1 MKDMPASFNDNAV
14 EIVLDNKLGYERVA
28 MACAASF
35 AKMMGFSDERIE
47 DLKTMVAEAT
57 INAIQHGNK
66 DRPDAK
72 VAMSMNLKDGALH
85 IAVADSGG
93 GIKDLPPKPDIGR
106 IIEKLDPP
114 TGFGTFLIKQLADE
128 VEFNEMTDGGHMVKM
143 AIRLQTSDL
152 VE

>member
-1 MKDMPASFNDNAV
+1 MDKIKDMPTRFNNNAV

-47 DLKTMVAEAT
+47 DLKTMVAEAA

-72 VAMSMNLKDGALH
+72 VSMSMNLKDGALQ
-85 IAVADSGG
+85 IAVADNGG
-93 GIKDLPPKPDIGR
+93 GIKDLPPKPDISR

-143 AIRLQTSDL
+143 TMRMQT
-152 VE
+152 

>member
-1 MKDMPASFNDNAV
+1 MPTSFNDKAV
-14 EIVLDNKLGYERVA
+14 EIVMDNKLGYERVA
-28 MACAASF
+28 MACAAAF

-47 DLKTMVAEAT
+47 DLKTVVAEAA

-66 DRPDAK
+66 DRPDEK
-72 VAMSMNLKDGALH
+72 VAISLNFKDGALH
-85 IAVADSGG
+85 IAVADNGD
-93 GIKDLPPKPDIGR
+93 GIRELPPKPDIDR

-143 AIRLQTSDL
+143 AIRLQT
-152 VE
+152 

>member
-1 MKDMPASFNDNAV
+1 MPTRLNDKAV
-14 EIVLDNKLGYERVA
+14 EIVMDNKLGYERIA

-35 AKMMGFSDERIE
+35 AKMIGFSDERIE
-47 DLKTMVAEAT
+47 DLKTVVAEAA
-57 INAIQHGNK
+57 INAMQHGNK

-72 VAMSMNLKDGALH
+72 VAISMNFKDEALH
-85 IAVADSGG
+85 ITVADNGG
-93 GIKDLPPKPDIGR
+93 GIKDLPPKPDIDR

-143 AIRLQTSDL
+143 AIRLQT
-152 VE
+152 

>member
-1 MKDMPASFNDNAV
+1 MPTRFNDNAV

-35 AKMMGFSDERIE
+35 AKMMSFSDERIE
-47 DLKTMVAEAT
+47 DLKTVVAEAA

-72 VAMSMNLKDGALH
+72 VAIFMNFKDGALQ
-85 IAVADSGG
+85 IAVADNGG
-93 GIKDLPPKPDIGR
+93 GIKDLPPKPDIDR

-128 VEFNEMTDGGHMVKM
+128 VEFNEMTDGGHLVKM
-143 AIRLQTSDL
+143 AIRLQA
-152 VE
+152 

>member
-1 MKDMPASFNDNAV
+1 MLTSINDNAV

-47 DLKTMVAEAT
+47 DLKTVVAEAAT
-57 INAIQHGNK
+57 NAIQHGNK
-66 DRPDAK
+66 DRP
-72 VAMSMNLKDGALH
+72 VARVTMSMKFKDEALH
-85 IAVADSGG
+85 IAVADNGG
-93 GIKDLPPKPDIGR
+93 GIKELPPKPDIGR

-143 AIRLQTSDL
+143 AIRLQA
-152 VE
+152 

>member
-1 MKDMPASFNDNAV
+1 MKDMPASSNDNAV

-47 DLKTMVAEAT
+47 DLKTMVAEAA

-66 DRPDAK
+66 DRPDTK

-143 AIRLQTSDL
+143 VIRKPA
-152 VE
+152 

>member
-1 MKDMPASFNDNAV
+1 MDKVRAMPTRLNHNAV
-14 EIVLDNKLGYERVA
+14 EIFMDNKLGYERVA

-47 DLKTMVAEAT
+47 DLKTVVAEAA

-72 VAMSMNLKDGALH
+72 VAISMNFKDEALH
-85 IAVADSGG
+85 ITVADNGG
-93 GIKDLPPKPDIGR
+93 GIKELPPKPDIGR

-114 TGFGTFLIKQLADE
+114 TGFGTFLIQQLADE
-128 VEFNEMTDGGHMVKM
+128 VEFNEMTDGGHMVKIV
-143 AIRLQTSDL
+143 IRLQT
-152 VE
+152 

>member
-1 MKDMPASFNDNAV
+1 MPTSLNDNAV
-14 EIVLDNKLGYERVA
+14 EIVMDNKLGYERVV

-35 AKMMGFSDERIE
+35 AKMMGFSEERIE
-47 DLKTMVAEAT
+47 DLKTVVAEAA

-72 VAMSMNLKDGALH
+72 VAMSMNFKDGALH
-85 IAVADSGG
+85 IAVADHGG
-93 GIKDLPPKPDIGR
+93 GIKELPPKPDIDR

-143 AIRLQTSDL
+143 AIRLQT
-152 VE
+152 

>member
-1 MKDMPASFNDNAV
+1 MKDMPASSNDNAV

-47 DLKTMVAEAT
+47 DLKTVVAEAA

-72 VAMSMNLKDGALH
+72 VAMSMKLNDGALY

-128 VEFNEMTDGGHMVKM
+128 VEFNEMTDGGHLVKM
-143 AIRLQTSDL
+143 AIRKPA
-152 VE
+152 

>member
-14 EIVLDNKLGYERVA
+14 EIVLDNKLGYERIA

-47 DLKTMVAEAT
+47 DLKTVVAEAA

-66 DRPDAK
+66 ERPDAK
-72 VAMSMNLKDGALH
+72 VAMSMNLNDGTLY

-93 GIKDLPPKPDIGR
+93 GIKDLPPKPDIDR

-143 AIRLQTSDL
+143 AIRLQA
-152 VE
+152 

>member
-1 MKDMPASFNDNAV
+1 MDKIKDMPTRLNHSAV

-47 DLKTMVAEAT
+47 DLKTMVAEAA

-66 DRPDAK
+66 DHPDAK

-85 IAVADSGG
+85 IAVADRGG

-128 VEFNEMTDGGHMVKM
+128 VEFNEMIDGGHMVKM
-143 AIRLQTSDL
+143 TIRLET
-152 VE
+152 

>member
-35 AKMMGFSDERIE
+35 AKMMSFSDERIE
-47 DLKTMVAEAT
+47 DLKTVVAEAA

-72 VAMSMNLKDGALH
+72 VAIFMNFKDGALQ
-85 IAVADSGG
+85 IAVADNGG
-93 GIKDLPPKPDIGR
+93 GIKDLPPKPDIDR

-128 VEFNEMTDGGHMVKM
+128 VEFNEMTDGGHLVKM
-143 AIRLQTSDL
+143 AIRLQA
-152 VE
+152 

>member
-1 MKDMPASFNDNAV
+1 MPADPKDRAV
-14 EIVLDNKLGYERVA
+14 EIIIDNKLGYERVA

-47 DLKTMVAEAT
+47 DLKTVVAEAA

-66 DRPDAK
+66 DRPDAR
-72 VAMSMNLKDGALH
+72 VVVSMNFRDNAMH
-85 IAVADSGG
+85 ISVADHGG
-93 GIKDLPPKPDIGR
+93 GIDALPPKPDIDR
-106 IIEKLDPP
+106 IMDKLDPP

-143 AIRLQTSDL
+143 AIWLQG
-152 VE
+152 

>member
-1 MKDMPASFNDNAV
+1 MDKVKDMPTSFNGNAIK
-14 EIVLDNKLGYERVA
+14 IVMDNKLGYERVA
-28 MACAASF
+28 MACAAAF

-47 DLKTMVAEAT
+47 DLKTVVAEAA
-57 INAIQHGNK
+57 INAMQHGNK

-72 VAMSMNLKDGALH
+72 VAISMNFKDGALH
-85 IAVADSGG
+85 IAVADHGG
-93 GIKDLPPKPDIGR
+93 GIKELPPKPDIDR

-143 AIRLQTSDL
+143 VIRLQT
-152 VE
+152 

>member
-1 MKDMPASFNDNAV
+1 MSTRINDNAV
-14 EIVLDNKLGYERVA
+14 EIVLDNELGYERVA

-47 DLKTMVAEAT
+47 DLKTVVAEAA

-72 VAMSMNLKDGALH
+72 VAISMSSKDGTLH
-85 IAVADSGG
+85 IAVTDNGG

-143 AIRLQTSDL
+143 AIRMPASDL

>member
-1 MKDMPASFNDNAV
+1 MSTRINDNAV
-14 EIVLDNKLGYERVA
+14 EIVLDNELGYERVA

-47 DLKTMVAEAT
+47 DLKTMVAEAA

-66 DRPDAK
+66 NRPDAK
-72 VAMSMNLKDGALH
+72 VAISMNLRDGTLH
-85 IAVADSGG
+85 IAVADNGG
-93 GIKDLPPKPDIGR
+93 GIQDLPPKPDIGR

-128 VEFNEMTDGGHMVKM
+128 VEFNEMTDGGHIVKM
-143 AIRLQTSDL
+143 AIRLQT
-152 VE
+152 

>member
-47 DLKTMVAEAT
+47 DLKTVVAEAA

-66 DRPDAK
+66 DRPDAR
-72 VAMSMNLKDGALH
+72 VAISMKFKDDALQ
-85 IAVADSGG
+85 IAVADNGG
-93 GIKDLPPKPDIGR
+93 GIKDLPQKPDIDR
-106 IIEKLDPP
+106 IIDKLDPP
-114 TGFGTFLIKQLADE
+114 TGFGTFLIKQLTDE

-143 AIRLQTSDL
+143 AIRLQA
-152 VE
+152 

>member
-1 MKDMPASFNDNAV
+1 MPTSFNDNAV
-14 EIVLDNKLGYERVA
+14 KIVMDNKLGYERVA
-28 MACAASF
+28 MACAAAF

-47 DLKTMVAEAT
+47 DLKTVVAEAA

-66 DRPDAK
+66 DRPDEK
-72 VAMSMNLKDGALH
+72 VAISLNFKDGALH
-85 IAVADSGG
+85 IAVADNGD
-93 GIKDLPPKPDIGR
+93 GIRELPPKPDIDR

-143 AIRLQTSDL
+143 AIRLQT
-152 VE
+152 

>member
-1 MKDMPASFNDNAV
+1 MSTRINDNAV
-14 EIVLDNKLGYERVA
+14 EIVLDNELGYERVA

-47 DLKTMVAEAT
+47 DLKTMVAEAA

-66 DRPDAK
+66 NRPDAK
-72 VAMSMNLKDGALH
+72 VAISMNLRDGTLH
-85 IAVADSGG
+85 IAVADNGG
-93 GIKDLPPKPDIGR
+93 GIQDLPPKPDIGR

-128 VEFNEMTDGGHMVKM
+128 VEFNEMTDGGHIVKM
-143 AIRLQTSDL
+143 AIRLQA
-152 VE
+152 

>member
-1 MKDMPASFNDNAV
+1 MDKVDDMTTSLKNNAV
-14 EIVLDNKLGYERVA
+14 EVVIDSKLGYERVA

-47 DLKTMVAEAT
+47 DLKTVVAEAA

-66 DRPDAK
+66 DRPDAR
-72 VAMSMNLKDGALH
+72 VVVSMEFMDNAMH
-85 IAVADSGG
+85 ISVADHGG
-93 GIKDLPPKPDIGR
+93 GIEVLPPKPDIER
-106 IIEKLDPP
+106 IMDKLDPP

-143 AIRLQTSDL
+143 AIRLQG
-152 VE
+152 

>member
-1 MKDMPASFNDNAV
+1 MPASFNDNAV

-47 DLKTMVAEAT
+47 DLKTVVAEAA

-66 DRPDAK
+66 DRPDVK
-72 VAMSMNLKDGALH
+72 VAISMNFKDEALH
-85 IAVADSGG
+85 IAVADTGG
-93 GIKDLPPKPDIGR
+93 GIKDLPPKPDIDR

-128 VEFNEMTDGGHMVKM
+128 VEFNEMTDGGHLVKM
-143 AIRLQTSDL
+143 AIRLQT
-152 VE
+152 